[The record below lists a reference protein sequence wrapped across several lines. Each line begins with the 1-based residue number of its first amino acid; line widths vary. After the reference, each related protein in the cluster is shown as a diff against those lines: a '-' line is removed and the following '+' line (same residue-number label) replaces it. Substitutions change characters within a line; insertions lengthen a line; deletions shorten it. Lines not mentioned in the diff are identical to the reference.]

1 MALVKVEEYKI
12 PYHTAWIDQNGQN
25 EIMTFVACLFD
36 ANQLV
41 LLPFCS
47 QASHF

>member
-1 MALVKVEEYKI
+1 MEKMGNGSLPGTVR
-12 PYHTAWIDQNGQN
+12 IDQNGQN
-25 EIMTFVACLFD
+25 EIITFLDFLFD